1 MRFDENEESP
11 RNNNKNMRRKPSNHD
26 PTNDNCDCHS
36 CSPRKFCL
44 CDDCQNSGHS
54 LNCTCADCRPDIYKK
69 KIQSIFKAPSKPK
82 PKPQPRW
89 DDETEAEPIA
99 YSPLTYKGNNNRAPA
114 SVSGILI
121 NFYFK
126 ICFLIDYY
134 IIEM

>member
-1 MRFDENEESP
+1 MTPWKGS
-11 RNNNKNMRRKPSNHD
+11 
-26 PTNDNCDCHS
+26 TNIN
-36 CSPRKFCL
+36 P
-44 CDDCQNSGHS
+44 N
-54 LNCTCADCRPDIYKK
+54 T
-69 KIQSIFKAPSKPK
+69 IQSIFKAPSKPK

-134 IIEM
+134 IIEMLLSVSSQIKGNKKNILETPEHTFLTGTNCLRFTVRFICNIL